1 MRNTW
6 IKFTIYLNSGDHMY
20 ETNIKTERKLTFRNP
35 FKKGYSRN
43 MRGRNWPL
51 ITALVINTLF
61 FICTF
66 INPDLIGLFAVNSP
80 EEISSVSWLFAN
92 FTHIGLLHFVM
103 NMLCLSVGA
112 EELRY
117 KYYFK
122 QWVLWF
128 LYIGSAFIIGP
139 LLMFFGTV
147 PTVGYSGVVMAF
159 VTFGILNKIKSY
171 KFLAGYLIIF
181 HVVLLAL
188 PLNVSFLAHGL
199 GAVVGAGLYFYLT
212 GTRSFAT
219 WNYRRKK
226 SKQSNSGNWREK
238 HGKI

>member
-1 MRNTW
+1 MKNTW
-6 IKFTIYLNSGDHMY
+6 IKFTIYLTFGDRMF
-20 ETNIKTERKLTFRNP
+20 ETNIKSERKLTFRNP

-51 ITALVINTLF
+51 IIALVINTLF
-61 FICTF
+61 FIATF
-66 INPDLIGLFAVNSP
+66 INPALISLFAVNSP
-80 EEISSVSWLFAN
+80 HEIAELSWLFAN
-92 FTHIGLLHFVM
+92 FTHIGILHFVL

-128 LYIGSAFIIGP
+128 LYLGSAFIIGP
-139 LLMFFGTV
+139 LLMLLGTA
-147 PTVGYSGVVMAF
+147 PTVGYSGVIMAF

-181 HVVLLAL
+181 HVVLIAL
-188 PLNVSFLAHGL
+188 PLNVSFLAHGI
-199 GAVVGAGLYFYLT
+199 GAAVGVGLYLFLI
-212 GTRSFAT
+212 GTRSFST
-219 WNYRRKK
+219 WNYKRKR
-226 SKQSNSGNWREK
+226 SKTNTSNWRER